1 MKWIT
6 LLLQLALFRKNWME
20 SNSMMEAGAAMADK
34 SKRVAVLLVG
44 LFFSSIFL
52 IAGIVVA
59 VLELGA
65 QIDRGNGIHY
75 SGIMISATILLAL
88 GGGIILL
95 SVFCGPKVPER
106 VVRAPGTGQDRIK
119 DLAEECISVFLANL
133 RNGGNG
139 PKPPR

>member
-20 SNSMMEAGAAMADK
+20 SQSMMEAGAAMAEK
-34 SKRVAVLLVG
+34 SKRVAVILVS

-75 SGIMISATILLAL
+75 SGIMISATILLGLGAGIVAL
-88 GGGIILL
+88 A
-95 SVFCGPKVPER
+95 VFCGPKPQPRAE
-106 VVRAPGTGQDRIK
+106 RAPAQGHDRIK
-119 DLAEECISVFLANL
+119 ELAEECISVFLAQL
-133 RNGGNG
+133 RNRGDR
-139 PKPPR
+139 P

>member
-20 SNSMMEAGAAMADK
+20 SQSMMEAGAAMADK

-52 IAGIVVA
+52 ISGIVVA
-59 VLELGA
+59 VLELGT

-75 SGIMISATILLAL
+75 SGIMISATILLVL
-88 GGGIILL
+88 GAGIVLL
-95 SVFCGPKVPER
+95 SVFCGPKTPER
-106 VVRAPGTGQDRIK
+106 IERPPGSGQDRIK
-119 DLAEECISVFLANL
+119 ELAEECFSVFMANL
-133 RNGGNG
+133 RN
-139 PKPPR
+139 KPDDRK